1 MDIQNT
7 RGCWAQSGRSF
18 AVATSVALA
27 AGLSACGGGGGTDA
41 VALPTLITAKS
52 CTNISGGLDTLQ
64 TTLTGQLRTAVL
76 TLPTVGAPAA
86 AATTALSQTLD
97 TVDAVSNALTTLA
110 RTQNPQ
116 QFTAQLTGAG
126 DSILCAGSSLS
137 NSLSLLSSVQG
148 APVPGLVTVQ
158 QTLALVSQRV
168 ADGLVGSVPGA
179 DLKGLTNQLVTLSQ
193 QVAALSS
200 NLPTQVSQPYLKE
213 VLALNAT
220 AFNSLALILDDLGA
234 LNGAKLST
242 DVTALLLAGATSL
255 QGPLAAQLGIPT
267 TVLSPVTSQFIAA
280 SQTLNNSL
288 TAVAS
293 PTLQAVSAVLGG
305 ASLTPV
311 GSAASAFS
319 DLIDSALSSTSAGS
333 PTARVTQLTQQLGG
347 TGGLSLGTALL
358 QSFGGLLPGAR

>member
-1 MDIQNT
+1 MDIQDT
-7 RGCWAQSGRSF
+7 RGRWARSGRSF
-18 AVATSVALA
+18 AMAASLALA

-64 TTLTGQLRTAVL
+64 GVLTGQLRTAVL
-76 TLPTVGAPAA
+76 ALPTVGAPAA
-86 AATTALSQTLD
+86 GATTALSQTLD

-137 NSLSLLSSVQG
+137 NSLSLLASVQG
-148 APVPGLVTVQ
+148 TPVPGLATVQ

-168 ADGLVGSVPGA
+168 ADGLVGTVPGA

-193 QVAALSS
+193 QVATLSS
-200 NLPTQVSQPYLKE
+200 NLPTQINQPYLKQ
-213 VLALNAT
+213 VLALNAV

-242 DVTALLLAGATSL
+242 DVTALLVAGANAL
-255 QGPLAAQLGIPT
+255 QGPLATQFGIPT
-267 TVLSPVTSQFIAA
+267 TVLGPVTSQFLAA
-280 SQTLNNSL
+280 SQTLNSGL

-305 ASLTPV
+305 VAATPV
-311 GSAASAFS
+311 GSAASTFS
-319 DLIDSALSSTSAGS
+319 DLIDSALSSTSTGS
-333 PTARVTQLTQQLGG
+333 PTARVTLLTQQLGG

-358 QSFGGLLPGAR
+358 QSFGGLLPI